1 MILDSCIRYTLIIFA
16 RKKRSDLQCLRSPDI
31 QFLCVLFATLEDKHK
46 SESKSTFLFLVQTS
60 KPLNSF
66 GQSSVDRN
74 TLIEILIQNF
84 LQNYSTVLSTFYFTA
99 NAFRIIFQIKKNRGG
114 KVWRGGHKEVFC
126 YACPHPH
133 PIFLLIKMCYFIIVN
148 Y

>member
-1 MILDSCIRYTLIIFA
+1 MHEKNFLIFNVYVVPISNFYVFC
-16 RKKRSDLQCLRSPDI
+16 SQP
-31 QFLCVLFATLEDKHK
+31 LEDKQK

-74 TLIEILIQNF
+74 NLIEIRIQNF
-84 LQNYSTVLSTFYFTA
+84 QQNYSTVLSTFYFTA

-114 KVWRGGHKEVFC
+114 KVWRGGQKEVFC

-148 Y
+148 CL